1 MTSPFLPKRGQVIE
15 MERHN
20 EKNTL
25 ENALN
30 QKQHQHDTRVE
41 QGEDPATLEP
51 LLDEIRQLESRLNAM
66 PEDNGMQ
73 YTTEEIFQRTSKIEA
88 ENVKMYKFGPE
99 VYERYVTAK
108 KALVDVLKEWIESG
122 SVSLQINPETKSR
135 EVVLNKNLK
144 DDAARID
151 QINSV
156 IEEMVQEDISWNII
170 FSEQ

>member
-1 MTSPFLPKRGQVIE
+1 M
-15 MERHN
+15 
-20 EKNTL
+20 
-25 ENALN
+25 N

-122 SVSLQINPETKSR
+122 SVSLQINPETKSL